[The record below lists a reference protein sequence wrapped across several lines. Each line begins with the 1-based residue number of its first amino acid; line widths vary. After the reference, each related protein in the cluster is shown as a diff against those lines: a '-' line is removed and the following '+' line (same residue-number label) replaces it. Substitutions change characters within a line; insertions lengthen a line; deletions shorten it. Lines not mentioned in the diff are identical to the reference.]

1 MKLRLTRPI
10 IFFDLET
17 TGLNIS
23 TDRIVEL
30 SYLKVF
36 PDGEE
41 ESRTM
46 RFNPGIPISR
56 QASEITGITDDDVK
70 DKPRFAE
77 CAAQLAD
84 IFSGSDLAGYNS
96 DKFDVPLLVEEFLR
110 AGVAFDIDKA
120 QRIDVQ
126 TIYHKK
132 ERRTLS
138 AAYRFY
144 CDKDLENAHSASA
157 DTRATYEVLQ
167 AQLDRYDDLRP
178 EVGALAEYSKQTR
191 NVDLAGRIVLDE
203 HDNAVF
209 NFGKY
214 RGRRVLDVLR
224 TDSGYYSWM
233 MQGDFTQNTK
243 QVLTRIRLQTLVTH
257 PVNKD

>member
-1 MKLRLTRPI
+1 MKLRLTRPL

-17 TGLNIS
+17 TGLSVSN
-23 TDRIVEL
+23 DRIVEL

-56 QASEITGITDDDVK
+56 QASEVTGITDDDVK
-70 DKPRFAE
+70 DKPRFADRARE
-77 CAAQLAD
+77 LAEVFSDCD
-84 IFSGSDLAGYNS
+84 IAGYNS

-120 QRIDVQ
+120 RRIDVQ

-132 ERRTLS
+132 ERRTLA

-144 CDKDLENAHSASA
+144 CDKELENAHSAQA
-157 DTRATYEVLQ
+157 DTRATYEVLE
-167 AQLDRYDDLRP
+167 AQLERYADLQP
-178 EVGALAEYSKQTR
+178 EVAMLAEFSKQTR
-191 NVDLAGRIVLDE
+191 NVDLAGRMVLDE
-203 HDNAVF
+203 SGNAVF

-224 TDSGYYSWM
+224 TDPGYYSWI

-243 QVLTRIRLQTLVTH
+243 QVLTRIRLQSLASR
-257 PVNKD
+257 P

>member
-1 MKLRLTRPI
+1 MKLRLTRPLV
-10 IFFDLET
+10 FFDLET
-17 TGLNIS
+17 TGLSVSN
-23 TDRIVEL
+23 DRIVEL

-56 QASEITGITDDDVK
+56 QASEVTGITDDDVK

-77 CAAQLAD
+77 RAAELAEVFSDCD
-84 IFSGSDLAGYNS
+84 IAGYNS

-120 QRIDVQ
+120 RRIDVQ

-144 CDKDLENAHSASA
+144 CDKELENAHSALA
-157 DTRATYEVLQ
+157 DTRATYEVLE
-167 AQLDRYDDLRP
+167 AQLERYDDLQP
-178 EVGALAEYSKQTR
+178 DVAMLAAYSKQTR
-191 NVDLAGRIVLDE
+191 NVDLAGRMVLDE
-203 HDNAVF
+203 GGNVVF

-224 TDSGYYSWM
+224 TDPGYYSWM

-243 QVLTRIRLQTLVTH
+243 QVLTRIRLQSLAAR
-257 PVNKD
+257 PENKN